1 MDKQVLAVDQ
11 KMNQIT
17 NSIQKLSDN
26 LTPKRSRIDH
36 LSGIDVL
43 VKKVYLPKHGGN
55 ILTAHAHCS

>member
-1 MDKQVLAVDQ
+1 MDNQVLAVDQ

-43 VKKVYLPKHGGN
+43 VQKVFFQAVYVV
-55 ILTAHAHCS
+55 AAFY